1 MLKISCMMDS
11 EDVLLV
17 EGLEV
22 ALQNGVNRK
31 LQVSEDDDGFSDN
44 VTGNVE
50 KTLET
55 CLQNEMDDNG
65 ITKEDREGMSGFVD
79 SNGLIDS
86 KEGEVKDNVKQ
97 SKSQKVQG
105 KTKNEKPS
113 GPRNVSS
120 ALVKKSK
127 DGKSAEATLTASK
140 GGSLATNSRPKQP
153 LQSSRSFNEK
163 HGNASKHSEKS
174 GAAFTKGTM
183 EKPKLKPLKKGPI
196 HKTEVDT
203 ELFYTKL
210 EEKIHAKEVEK
221 SNLQAKSKSPM
232 AADAKPLRVGTL
244 PNYGFSFKCDERAE
258 KRREETQEAEIKKFR
273 KSLNFKATPMPSFY
287 QEPAP
292 PKVELKKAF
301 AHHPTGAIF
310 FPIPTTRA
318 KSPKL
323 GRKKG
328 SVPLESDA
336 ISNSSHQSGRRSLDE
351 KASQSISAK
360 LISPVHAKKPQCKSL
375 PKLPSQKTSL
385 AGATNEEKASKALN
399 QKKVTASK
407 ATSEGKVASS
417 KATTEE
423 NTTLSN
429 VTNEELSPIQQQEAV
444 PTVDSGESQPDI
456 DQQPVIGE
464 QGQLDSVQ
472 EPIAP

>member
-1 MLKISCMMDS
+1 MMDS
-11 EDVLLV
+11 EDVLPV

-203 ELFYTKL
+203 EL
-210 EEKIHAKEVEK
+210 
-221 SNLQAKSKSPM
+221 SSPM

-258 KRREETQEAEIKKFR
+258 KRREFYTKLEEKIHAKEVEKSNLQAKSKETQEAEIKKFR

-292 PKVELKKAF
+292 PKVELKK
-301 AHHPTGAIF
+301 
-310 FPIPTTRA
+310 IPTTRA

-328 SVPLESDA
+328 SVPFEFDA
-336 ISNSSHQSGRRSLDE
+336 ASNSSHQSGRRSLDE

-360 LISPVHAKKPQCKSL
+360 LISPVHAKKPQRKSL

-385 AGATNEEKASKALN
+385 AGATNEEKASKELN

-407 ATSEGKVASS
+407 ATAEGKVASS
-417 KATTEE
+417 K
-423 NTTLSN
+423 TTLSN
-429 VTNEELSPIQQQEAV
+429 ATNEEFSPIQLEEAV

-456 DQQPVIGE
+456 DQWPMIGE
-464 QGQLDSVQ
+464 QGQLDFVQ

>member
-1 MLKISCMMDS
+1 MMDS

-44 VTGNVE
+44 VNGNVE

-86 KEGEVKDNVKQ
+86 KEGEVKDTVKQ

-140 GGSLATNSRPKQP
+140 GGSLAKNSRPKQP

-174 GAAFTKGTM
+174 GAAFTEGTM
-183 EKPKLKPLKKGPI
+183 EKPKLKPLNKGPI

-203 ELFYTKL
+203 ELL
-210 EEKIHAKEVEK
+210 
-221 SNLQAKSKSPM
+221 SPM

-258 KRREETQEAEIKKFR
+258 KRREFYTKLEEKIHAKEVEQSNLQAKSKETQEAEIKKFR

-292 PKVELKKAF
+292 PKVELKK
-301 AHHPTGAIF
+301 
-310 FPIPTTRA
+310 IPTTRA